1 MGIAI
6 PIIISVATLL
16 FSIYVYMI
24 NNNKVNTTE
33 LTTVIVKLENIG
45 SGISDI
51 KSEMGNIK
59 TEQKEDHDRLIT
71 LESSV
76 NTMWK
81 RIDELRDVHNA
92 DMRAIHN
99 ADI

>member
-1 MGIAI
+1 M
-6 PIIISVATLL
+6 L
-16 FSIYVYMI
+16 MRQ
-24 NNNKVNTTE
+24 
-33 LTTVIVKLENIG
+33 
-45 SGISDI
+45 
-51 KSEMGNIK
+51 NIK

-81 RIDELRDVHNA
+81 RVDELRDVHNA
-92 DMRAIHN
+92 DMRALHN